1 VPEQNVRALGAAIR
15 KARMEAGYT
24 QEAFAAEIDLDRS
37 YYGSIERGER
47 NIGLEALA
55 TIATGLGTT
64 AWQLLRKAG
73 I

>member
-1 VPEQNVRALGAAIR
+1 MPEQNVRALATAIR
-15 KARMEAGYT
+15 KARVEAGYT
-24 QEAFAAEIDLDRS
+24 QEAFAARIDLDRS

-47 NIGLEALA
+47 NIGVEALA